1 MIILQWQQSL
11 HYCMTGLKMHSC
23 RSSSPCTISH
33 NPFIILS
40 GWANYIRTQLG
51 QVALD
56 HCSHFGWDLHAFTAY
71 THLPWNQHW
80 DRKEWKM
87 PSPKNLTMDYFFLPM
102 LLCTSLRRP
111 PVVMWDGVHVLSMG
125 AWFFLSS
132 WQPTTEVEVKK
143 KLSGSLMVSVDQLNT
158 SFGRKERANSVM
170 SVITNT
176 LVEGTAT
183 LTQLFN
189 LLSHYF

>member
-87 PSPKNLTMDYFFLPM
+87 PSPQKSDHGLLFPANAVVHFPPPTTGGDVGWCSCPLHGCLILPLLLTADYWGWGEEEAVGLP
-102 LLCTSLRRP
+102 
-111 PVVMWDGVHVLSMG
+111 DGVCGPAQYLLW
-125 AWFFLSS
+125 A
-132 WQPTTEVEVKK
+132 
-143 KLSGSLMVSVDQLNT
+143 
-158 SFGRKERANSVM
+158 ERAGQQCHERHYQHTS
-170 SVITNT
+170 
-176 LVEGTAT
+176 GGYCH
-183 LTQLFN
+183 FN
-189 LLSHYF
+189 PAI